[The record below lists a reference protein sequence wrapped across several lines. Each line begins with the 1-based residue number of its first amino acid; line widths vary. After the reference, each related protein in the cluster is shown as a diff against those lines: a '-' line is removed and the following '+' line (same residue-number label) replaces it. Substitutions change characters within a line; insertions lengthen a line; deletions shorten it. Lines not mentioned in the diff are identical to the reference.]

1 MEESGPWPR
10 DLLCSR
16 GRPGERGGGRRPR
29 RVRMGFM
36 TGVVLVLL
44 GLLLAIGMF
53 FVGRYLLR
61 VWRHPERTWV
71 ERSGLERRR
80 RKLPVPFHKPGGPP
94 PPEAH

>member
-1 MEESGPWPR
+1 M
-10 DLLCSR
+10 D
-16 GRPGERGGGRRPR
+16 
-29 RVRMGFM
+29 FM

-44 GLLLAIGMF
+44 GVLLAIGMF

-80 RKLPVPFHKPGGPP
+80 RTLPVAFDRRGGPRRQ
-94 PPEAH
+94 EDIAKLFLANIHA